1 MRKPFVVL
9 AVAALGLGSWP
20 QDGRTSHP
28 RLLLTAGDVANITA
42 TMQESPGFMRSLER
56 TRARVD
62 RYFASEPDVPA
73 PTDAGGGYSH
83 EQHKRNGVAIREAGI
98 VYQLTGGGRYADHA
112 RSLLLAYADLYP
124 DLGEHPMKK
133 EQTPGRLFW
142 QSLNES
148 VWLVHA
154 IQGYDAIVD
163 TLSGDEK
170 SVIEERLLRPMADFL
185 SVESP
190 QTFDRIH
197 NHGTWAVAAVG
208 MTGYVLDDRSYVEK
222 SLYGLN
228 RDGKSGF
235 IRQLDLLLSPDGY
248 YAEGPYYQRYALMP
262 LVVFARSIEN
272 NDPELKIFEYRDGLL
287 LKAIYACIEL
297 SYGGL
302 FFPINDAIR
311 EKGLDTVELRHGVAI
326 AYALTGDPRL
336 LSVARRQ
343 DSYVLTG
350 DGFEAALAADRGG
363 AEPYVHRSVL
373 LRDGPA
379 GKQGGLAVLRNGAG
393 PGHQALVF
401 KATAQGMGHGH
412 FDKLHWIFYDNG
424 NEIVAD
430 YGAARFLNIE
440 PKNGGRY
447 LPENESWAKQTV
459 AHNTLVVDGE
469 SHFGARLSVGERFHP
484 EVLYFGSDGD
494 IHVAAA
500 SMDGAYEG
508 VSFSRTLVLADGV
521 LADSPVVVDV
531 LDVTGSRARQYDLPV
546 HFKGQVIATS
556 PPLRVMT
563 EKLMPL
569 GSANGYQHL
578 WLRAETEVAAGE
590 LFSMTWLAG
599 NRFYTYS
606 IQAEEPLQ
614 VLFAELGAN
623 DPQINLRR
631 EQAVILR
638 MRSTGDS
645 TFVSTL
651 EAHGEYDAAEES
663 TIGSEGSIAAIE
675 RFGDGDGE
683 LVKIVNRQRGER
695 YLALS
700 YDPDKDLEHAIRVAG
715 REFAWSGFYGLF
727 DQNGPVASNH
737 SN

>member
-1 MRKPFVVL
+1 MRLSLIVP
-9 AVAALGLGSWP
+9 AVAALAIGGWP

-42 TMQESPGFMRSLER
+42 TMQESPGFIRSLDR

-62 RYFASEPDVPA
+62 GYFASEPDVPA
-73 PTDAGGGYSH
+73 PIDAGGGYSH
-83 EQHKRNGVAIREAGI
+83 EQHKRNGVAIRESGI
-98 VYQLTGGGRYADHA
+98 VYQLTGDGRYADYA

-124 DLGEHPMKK
+124 GLGEHPMKK

-154 IQGYDAIVD
+154 IQGYDAIIE

-170 SVIEERLLRPMADFL
+170 SIIEERLLRPMADFL

-208 MTGYVLDDRSYVEK
+208 MTGYTLGDPSYVET

-228 RDGKSGF
+228 GDGKAGF

-311 EKGLDTVELRHGVAI
+311 EKGLDTVELRHGIAI

-343 DSYVLTG
+343 GSYVLSG
-350 DGFEAALAADRGG
+350 DGFEAALAADRGE
-363 AEPYVHRSVL
+363 AQPYEHRSVL
-373 LRDGPA
+373 LRDGPS
-379 GKQGGLAVLRNGAG
+379 GEQGGLAVLRNASG

-447 LPENESWAKQTV
+447 LPENESWARQTV
-459 AHNTLVVDGE
+459 AHNTLVVDEE
-469 SHFGARLSVGERFHP
+469 SHFGARLAVGERFHP
-484 EVLYFGSDGD
+484 EVLYFGSDKS
-494 IHVAAA
+494 IHVVAA

-508 VSFSRTLVLADGV
+508 VSFSRALILADGV
-521 LADSPVVVDV
+521 LADGPVVVDV
-531 LDVTGSRARQYDLPV
+531 LDVTGSGARQYDLPV

-556 PPLRVMT
+556 PPLRAMT
-563 EKLMPL
+563 EKLTPL

-578 WLRAETEVAAGE
+578 WLRAETGVAAGE

-675 RFGDGDGE
+675 RLGDGGNE

-700 YDPDKDLEHAIRVAG
+700 YNPDEDLEHAIRVAG
-715 REFAWSGFYGLF
+715 REFVWSGFYGLF
-727 DQNGPVASNH
+727 DRNGPVVSKH

>member
-1 MRKPFVVL
+1 MRRSPIVPAL
-9 AVAALGLGSWP
+9 AILVILAILAIGGWP
-20 QDGRTSHP
+20 RQGQASHP
-28 RLLLTAGDVANITA
+28 RLLLTAADVANITGE
-42 TMQESPGFMRSLER
+42 MHESPGFMRSLDR
-56 TRARVD
+56 TRSRVD
-62 RYFASEPDVPA
+62 RYFASRPDVPA

-83 EQHKRNGVAIREAGI
+83 EQHKRNGFAIREAGI
-98 VYQLTGGGRYADHA
+98 VYQLTGAGRYADHA
-112 RSLLLAYADLYP
+112 RSLLLAYADIYP
-124 DLGEHPMKK
+124 GLGEHPMKK

-163 TLSGDEK
+163 TLSGEEK
-170 SVIEERLLRPMADFL
+170 STIEERLLRPMAEFL

-208 MTGYVLDDRSYVEK
+208 MTGYTLDDPSYVEM

-228 RDGKSGF
+228 GDGKAGF

-272 NDPELKIFEYRDGLL
+272 NDPELKIFDYRDGLL

-343 DSYVLTG
+343 DSYMLTG
-350 DGFEAALAADRGG
+350 DGFEAALAADRGE
-363 AEPYVHRSVL
+363 AKPYEHRSVL
-373 LRDGPA
+373 LRDGPS
-379 GKQGGLAVLRNGAG
+379 GEQGGLAVLRNGVG

-447 LPENESWAKQTV
+447 LPENESWAKQTI

-469 SHFGARLSVGERFHP
+469 SHFGARLAVAERFHP
-484 EVLYFGSDGD
+484 EVLYFGSDKD

-500 SMDGAYEG
+500 SMHGAYEG
-508 VSFSRTLVLADGV
+508 VSFRRTLVLADGI
-521 LADSPVVVDV
+521 LAGGPAVVDV
-531 LDVTGSRARQYDLPV
+531 LDVTGSGARQYDLPV
-546 HFKGQVIATS
+546 HFKGQVIATR
-556 PPLRVMT
+556 PPLRAMT
-563 EKLMPL
+563 EKLLPL
-569 GSANGYQHL
+569 GAADGYQHL
-578 WLRAETEVAAGE
+578 WLRAETEVPAGE
-590 LFSMTWLAG
+590 LFSMTWLTG

-638 MRSTGDS
+638 MRSSGDS
-645 TFVSTL
+645 AFVSTL

-675 RFGDGDGE
+675 RFGEGGKK
-683 LVKIVNRQRGER
+683 LVKIVSRQRGER

-700 YDPDKDLEHAIRVAG
+700 YDSDDDLEHEVSVGG
-715 REFAWSGFYGLF
+715 RKFVWSGFYGLF
-727 DQNGPVASNH
+727 DH
-737 SN
+737 

>member
-1 MRKPFVVL
+1 MRRYLIVPALMAL
-9 AVAALGLGSWP
+9 AIGGWSPEARA
-20 QDGRTSHP
+20 SHP
-28 RLLLTAGDVANITA
+28 RLLLTAQNVADINGGIG
-42 TMQESPGFMRSLER
+42 ESPAFQRSLDR

-62 RYFASEPDVPA
+62 RYFASPPDVPE

-98 VYQLTGGGRYADHA
+98 VYQLSGDGRYADNA
-112 RSLLLAYADLYP
+112 RALLLAYADLYP
-124 DLGEHPMKK
+124 GLGEHPMKK

-170 SVIEERLLRPMADFL
+170 SIIEENLLRPMAEFL

-208 MTGYVLDDRSYVEK
+208 MTGYALDDPSYVEM
-222 SLYGLN
+222 SLYGL
-228 RDGKSGF
+228 DGDGRAGF

-262 LVVFARSIEN
+262 LVVFARSIQN
-272 NDPELKIFEYRDGLL
+272 NDPDLKIFEYRDGLL

-343 DSYVLTG
+343 QSFVLTG
-350 DGFEAALAADRGG
+350 DGFEAALAADRGE
-363 AEPYVHRSVL
+363 AQPYEHRSVL
-373 LRDGPA
+373 LRDGPS
-379 GKQGGLAVLRNGAG
+379 GEQGGLAVLRNGAG

-469 SHFGARLSVGERFHP
+469 SHFGARLAVGERFHP
-484 EVLYFGSDGD
+484 EVLYFGSEKG

-500 SMDGAYEG
+500 SMDGAYED

-521 LADSPVVVDV
+521 LADGPVVVDV
-531 LDVTGSRARQYDLPV
+531 LDVTGSGARQYDLPV

-556 PPLRVMT
+556 PPLRAMT
-563 EKLMPL
+563 GKLLPL
-569 GSANGYQHL
+569 GAANGYQHL
-578 WLRAETEVAAGE
+578 WLRGEAEVDAGE
-590 LFSMTWLAG
+590 LFSITWLVG

-614 VLFAELGAN
+614 VFFAELGAN

-638 MRSTGDS
+638 MQSAGDS
-645 TFVSTL
+645 SFVSTL
-651 EAHGEYDAAEES
+651 EVHGKYDAAEES

-675 RFGDGDGE
+675 RFGDGDNE

-700 YDPDKDLEHAIRVAG
+700 YDSDDDLEHAIRVAG
-715 REFAWSGFYGLF
+715 REFVWSGFYGLF
-727 DQNGPVASNH
+727 DRNGPVASNH

>member
-1 MRKPFVVL
+1 MRLSLVVPAL
-9 AVAALGLGSWP
+9 AALAIGSWP
-20 QDGRTSHP
+20 QDGLTSHP
-28 RLLLTAGDVANITA
+28 SLLLTAADVADIAA

-62 RYFASEPDVPA
+62 RYFAAEPEVPA

-83 EQHKRNGVAIREAGI
+83 EQNKRNGVAIREAGV
-98 VYQLTGGGRYADHA
+98 VYQLTGDGRYADNA

-124 DLGEHPMKK
+124 GLGEHPMKK

-170 SVIEERLLRPMADFL
+170 SAIEERLLRPMADFL

-343 DSYVLTG
+343 QSYVLTG

-469 SHFGARLSVGERFHP
+469 SHFGARLAVGERFHP

-521 LADSPVVVDV
+521 LADGPVVVDV

-556 PPLRVMT
+556 PPLRAMT

-569 GSANGYQHL
+569 GSAYGYQHL

-590 LFSMTWLAG
+590 LFTMTWLAG
-599 NRFYTYS
+599 NRFYTYA

-663 TIGSEGSIAAIE
+663 TIGSEGSIVAIE

>member
-1 MRKPFVVL
+1 MIRKPFVVL
-9 AVAALGLGSWP
+9 AVAALALGGWP

-62 RYFASEPDVPA
+62 RYFASGPDVPA

-83 EQHKRNGVAIREAGI
+83 EQHKRNGFAIREAGI
-98 VYQLTGGGRYADHA
+98 VYQLTGDGRYADHA

-208 MTGYVLDDRSYVEK
+208 MTGYTLDDPSYVEM

-228 RDGKSGF
+228 GDGKTGF

-272 NDPELKIFEYRDGLL
+272 NDPELKIFEYRDGIL
-287 LKAIYACIEL
+287 LKAIHACIEL

-302 FFPINDAIR
+302 FFPDQR
-311 EKGLDTVELRHGVAI
+311 RDPGEGTGYRRVAPRRGHRLC
-326 AYALTGDPRL
+326 ADRRPQAAVGGDVGRNPTCLPGTDSKRRWQRTA
-336 LSVARRQ
+336 ARRSPTST
-343 DSYVLTG
+343 D
-350 DGFEAALAADRGG
+350 
-363 AEPYVHRSVL
+363 PYCS
-373 LRDGPA
+373 GTAPS
-379 GKQGGLAVLRNGAG
+379 GEQGGLAVLRNGAG

-459 AHNTLVVDGE
+459 AHNTLVVDEE
-469 SHFGARLSVGERFHP
+469 SHFGARLAVGERFHP
-484 EVLYFGSDGD
+484 GG
-494 IHVAAA
+494 AA
-500 SMDGAYEG
+500 
-508 VSFSRTLVLADGV
+508 L
-521 LADSPVVVDV
+521 
-531 LDVTGSRARQYDLPV
+531 
-546 HFKGQVIATS
+546 
-556 PPLRVMT
+556 
-563 EKLMPL
+563 
-569 GSANGYQHL
+569 
-578 WLRAETEVAAGE
+578 
-590 LFSMTWLAG
+590 
-599 NRFYTYS
+599 
-606 IQAEEPLQ
+606 
-614 VLFAELGAN
+614 
-623 DPQINLRR
+623 
-631 EQAVILR
+631 
-638 MRSTGDS
+638 
-645 TFVSTL
+645 
-651 EAHGEYDAAEES
+651 
-663 TIGSEGSIAAIE
+663 
-675 RFGDGDGE
+675 
-683 LVKIVNRQRGER
+683 RQRR
-695 YLALS
+695 TAFMSRRRPWTAPTKVCPSAAPWYWRTVCWPTAPS
-700 YDPDKDLEHAIRVAG
+700 
-715 REFAWSGFYGLF
+715 WWTCSM
-727 DQNGPVASNH
+727 
-737 SN
+737 

>member
-1 MRKPFVVL
+1 MRRPFVVL
-9 AVAALGLGSWP
+9 ALAALAIGGWP

-28 RLLLTAGDVANITA
+28 RLLLTAGDVANITGA
-42 TMQESPGFMRSLER
+42 MHESPSFMRSLER
-56 TRARVD
+56 TRERVD

-83 EQHKRNGVAIREAGI
+83 EQHKRNGVAIREAGM
-98 VYQLTGGGRYADHA
+98 VYQLTGAGRYADHA
-112 RSLLLAYADLYP
+112 RSLLLAYADMYP
-124 DLGEHPMKK
+124 GLGEHPMKK

-154 IQGYDAIVD
+154 IQGYDAIAD

-170 SVIEERLLRPMADFL
+170 SVIEESLLRPMAEFL

-197 NHGTWAVAAVG
+197 NHGTWAAAAVG
-208 MTGYVLDDRSYVEK
+208 MTGYTLDDPSYVEM
-222 SLYGLN
+222 SLYGLEG
-228 RDGKSGF
+228 DGKAGF

-248 YAEGPYYQRYALMP
+248 YTEGPYYQRYALMP
-262 LVVFARSIEN
+262 LVVFARSIHN
-272 NDPELKIFEYRDGLL
+272 NDPQLKIFEYRDGLL

-343 DSYVLTG
+343 ESYALTG
-350 DGFEAALAADRGG
+350 DGFEAALAADRGE

-373 LRDGPA
+373 LRDGPS
-379 GKQGGLAVLRNGAG
+379 GEQGGLAVLRNGEG

-459 AHNTLVVDGE
+459 AHNTLVVDE
-469 SHFGARLSVGERFHP
+469 RSHFGARLSIGERFHP
-484 EVLYFGSDGD
+484 ELLHFGSNGG
-494 IHVAAA
+494 IHIAAA
-500 SMDGAYEG
+500 SMDGAYDD

-521 LADSPVVVDV
+521 LADGPVVVDV
-531 LDVTGSRARQYDLPV
+531 LDVSGSGARQYDLPV
-546 HFKGQVIATS
+546 HFKGQLIATR
-556 PPLRVMT
+556 PPLRAMT
-563 EKLMPL
+563 EKLSPV

-578 WLRAETEVAAGE
+578 WLRGDTGVAAGE

-631 EQAVILR
+631 EQVVILR
-638 MRSTGDS
+638 MKDAGDS

-651 EAHGEYDAAEES
+651 EVHGEYDAAEES
-663 TIGSEGSIAAIE
+663 TIGSEGSITAIE
-675 RFGDGDGE
+675 RIGDGE
-683 LVKIVNRQRGER
+683 RALVRIVNRQLGER
-695 YLALS
+695 FLALS
-700 YDPDKDLEHAIRVAG
+700 YNPNARIAHAMRFAG
-715 REFAWSGFYGLF
+715 REFAWNGYFGLF
-727 DQNGPVASNH
+727 DENGPVRN
-737 SN
+737 

>member
-1 MRKPFVVL
+1 MRRLFIVPILTAL
-9 AVAALGLGSWP
+9 AVGGWP
-20 QDGRTSHP
+20 QDGRASHP

-42 TMQESPGFMRSLER
+42 TMHESPGFMRSLAR
-56 TRARVD
+56 TRTRVD
-62 RYFASEPDVPA
+62 RYFASDPDVPA
-73 PTDAGGGYSH
+73 PMDAGGGYSH
-83 EQHKRNGVAIREAGI
+83 EQHKRNGIAIREAGI
-98 VYQLTGGGRYADHA
+98 VYQLTGDRRYAGHA
-112 RSLLLAYADLYP
+112 RSLLLAYAELYP
-124 DLGEHPMKK
+124 GLGEHPMKK
-133 EQTPGRLFW
+133 EQAPGRLFW

-148 VWLVHA
+148 VWLVNA
-154 IQGYDAIVD
+154 IQGYDAMVG
-163 TLSGDEK
+163 TLSGNEK
-170 SVIEERLLRPMADFL
+170 SAIEEGLLRPMADFL

-197 NHGTWAVAAVG
+197 NHGTWAAAAVG
-208 MTGYVLDDRSYVEK
+208 MTGYTLDDSSYVEMA
-222 SLYGLN
+222 LYGLN
-228 RDGKSGF
+228 GDGKAGF

-262 LVVFARSIEN
+262 LVVFARSIHN
-272 NDPELKIFEYRDGLL
+272 NDPERKIFEYRDGLL

-302 FFPINDAIR
+302 FFPINDAVR
-311 EKGLDTVELRHGVAI
+311 GKGLDTVELRHGVAI
-326 AYALTGDPRL
+326 AYAMTGDPKL
-336 LSVARRQ
+336 LSVARMQ
-343 DSYVLTG
+343 KSFVLTS
-350 DGFEAALAADRGG
+350 DGFKAAMAADHGK
-363 AEPYVHRSVL
+363 AEPYEHRSML
-373 LRDGPA
+373 LRDGPS
-379 GKQGGLAVLRNGAG
+379 GEQGGLAILRNGAG

-440 PKNGGRY
+440 RKNGGRY

-469 SHFGARLSVGERFHP
+469 SHFGARLAVGERFHP
-484 EVLYFGSDGD
+484 DVLYFGSDKGV
-494 IHVAAA
+494 HVAAA
-500 SMDGAYEG
+500 SMDGAYED

-521 LADSPVVVDV
+521 LADGLVVVDV
-531 LDVTGSRARQYDLPV
+531 LDVTGSGARQYDLPV
-546 HFKGQVIATS
+546 HFKGQVIATT
-556 PPLRVMT
+556 PPLRAKT
-563 EKLMPL
+563 EELLPL

-578 WLRAETEVAAGE
+578 WLRAETEVAADE
-590 LFSMTWLAG
+590 LFSMTWLAE

-606 IQAEEPLQ
+606 IQVEEPLQ

-651 EAHGEYDAAEES
+651 EVHGEYDAAEES
-663 TIGSEGSIAAIE
+663 TIGSEGSITAIE
-675 RFGDGDGE
+675 HFSGGDGA
-683 LVKIVNRQRGER
+683 LVKIANRRSGER

-700 YDPDKDLEHAIRVAG
+700 NQPGHDLEHAITIAG
-715 REFAWSGFYGLF
+715 REFEWSGFYGLF
-727 DQNGPVASNH
+727 DRNGPIRK
-737 SN
+737 

>member
-1 MRKPFVVL
+1 MRRPLIVL
-9 AVAALGLGSWP
+9 ALIVLAIGGWSP
-20 QDGRTSHP
+20 EGRASHP
-28 RLLLTAGDVANITA
+28 RLLLTAQDVANINGGIG
-42 TMQESPGFMRSLER
+42 ESPAFQRSLDR
-56 TRARVD
+56 TRERVD
-62 RYFASEPDVPA
+62 RYFASPPDVPA

-83 EQHKRNGVAIREAGI
+83 EQHKRNGVAIREAGM
-98 VYQLTGGGRYADHA
+98 VYRLTGAGRYADHA
-112 RSLLLAYADLYP
+112 RALLLAYADLYP
-124 DLGEHPMKK
+124 GLGEHPMKK

-170 SVIEERLLRPMADFL
+170 SIIEENLLRPMADFL

-190 QTFDRIH
+190 HTFDRIH

-208 MTGYVLDDRSYVEK
+208 MTGYALDDPSYVEA

-228 RDGKSGF
+228 GDGEAGF

-262 LVVFARSIEN
+262 LVVFARSIQN

-343 DSYVLTG
+343 GSYVLTG
-350 DGFEAALAADRGG
+350 DGFRAALAADRGE
-363 AEPYVHRSVL
+363 AEPYVHRSIL
-373 LRDGPA
+373 LRDGPS
-379 GKQGGLAVLRNGAG
+379 GEQGGLAVLRNGAG

-469 SHFGARLSVGERFHP
+469 SHFGARLAVGERFHP
-484 EVLYFGSDGD
+484 EMLYFRGD
-494 IHVAAA
+494 AGIHIAAA
-500 SMDGAYEG
+500 SMDGAYED
-508 VSFSRTLVLADGV
+508 VSFSRMLMLADGV
-521 LADSPVVVDV
+521 FADGPVVVDV
-531 LDVTGSRARQYDLPV
+531 LDVSASEPGQFDLPV
-546 HFKGQVIATS
+546 HFNGQVIATN
-556 PPLRVMT
+556 PPLRAMT
-563 EKLMPL
+563 ERLLPL

-578 WLRAETEVAAGE
+578 WLRGETGVAAGE
-590 LFSMTWLAG
+590 LFSITWLVE

-614 VLFAELGAN
+614 VFFAELGAN

-638 MRSTGDS
+638 MQSAGDS

-651 EAHGEYDAAEES
+651 EVHGEYDAAEES

-675 RFGDGDGE
+675 RFGDGDNE

-700 YDPDKDLEHAIRVAG
+700 YDPNDDLEHALRVAG
-715 REFAWSGFYGLF
+715 REFVWSGFYGLF
-727 DQNGPVASNH
+727 DQNGPLVSKYSN
-737 SN
+737 

>member
-1 MRKPFVVL
+1 MRLSLVVPAL
-9 AVAALGLGSWP
+9 AALAIGSWP
-20 QDGRTSHP
+20 QDGLTSHP
-28 RLLLTAGDVANITA
+28 SLLLTAADVADIAA

-62 RYFASEPDVPA
+62 RYFAAEPEVPA

-83 EQHKRNGVAIREAGI
+83 EQHKRNGVAIREAGM
-98 VYQLTGGGRYADHA
+98 VYQLTGAGHYADHA
-112 RSLLLAYADLYP
+112 RALLLAYADMYP
-124 DLGEHPMKK
+124 GLGEHPMKK

-170 SVIEERLLRPMADFL
+170 SIIEESLLRPMAEFL

-208 MTGYVLDDRSYVEK
+208 MTGYALDDPSYVEM

-228 RDGKSGF
+228 GDGEAGF

-262 LVVFARSIEN
+262 LVVFARSIQN

-343 DSYVLTG
+343 DSFVLTG
-350 DGFEAALAADRGG
+350 DGFRAALAADRGE

-469 SHFGARLSVGERFHP
+469 SHFGARLAVGERFHP

-521 LADSPVVVDV
+521 LADGPVVVDV
-531 LDVTGSRARQYDLPV
+531 LDVTGSGPGQYDLPV
-546 HFKGQVIATS
+546 HFNGQVIAAN
-556 PPLRVMT
+556 PPLRAMT
-563 EKLMPL
+563 ERLLPL

-578 WLRAETEVAAGE
+578 WLRGETGVAAGE
-590 LFSMTWLAG
+590 LFSITWLVE

-614 VLFAELGAN
+614 VFFAELGAN

-638 MRSTGDS
+638 MQSAGDS

-651 EAHGEYDAAEES
+651 EVHGKYDAAEES

-675 RFGDGDGE
+675 RFGDGDNE

-700 YDPDKDLEHAIRVAG
+700 YDPNDDLEHALRVAG
-715 REFAWSGFYGLF
+715 REFVWSGFYGLF
-727 DQNGPVASNH
+727 DQNGPLVSKY
-737 SN
+737 SD